1 MTSPY
6 DVVQSWHSAILLGVK
21 MENSEGQKGCVKIS
35 LQYSQNKFAILLLR
49 NALHIFIV
57 R

>member
-35 LQYSQNKFAILLLR
+35 LQYSQNKICHPA
-49 NALHIFIV
+49 A
-57 R
+57 